1 MAKRGR
7 KSKKDIKIHNTL
19 VILLLIIVLLLFVIA
34 YMAVDARN
42 DQNKNAVSAPATETV
57 K

>member
-34 YMAVDARN
+34 YMVVDARN
-42 DQNKNAVSAPATETV
+42 TANAALLAPTLV
-57 K
+57 NLL